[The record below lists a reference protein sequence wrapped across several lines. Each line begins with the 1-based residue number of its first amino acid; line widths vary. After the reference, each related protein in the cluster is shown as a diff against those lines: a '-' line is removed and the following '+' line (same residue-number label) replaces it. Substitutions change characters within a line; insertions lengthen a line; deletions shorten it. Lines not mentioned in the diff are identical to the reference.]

1 MAASFDNGATTVL
14 SENNPPESNESS
26 LLHGVDPLG
35 PKEMRPPCRKNS
47 LGPKEILLLI
57 IEAIGEP
64 QVLKL
69 TTRRHFLDDEPEF
82 YAVSYVWGTAAASVT
97 IECDGAPLL
106 ITPSAYQMLEHL
118 QLDQKPL
125 WVDAICIDQGNSEE
139 KAAQIPLMRYIYAQ
153 ATSVIIWLG
162 LPNPWIQAF
171 MRAFPQ
177 VYLVSMDWVPRE
189 PRPTDPN

>member
-1 MAASFDNGATTVL
+1 MAALSDNEATT
-14 SENNPPESNESS
+14 SPSGDSS
-26 LLHGVDPLG
+26 RPLG
-35 PKEMRPPCRKNS
+35 PKETRSPRRNNP
-47 LGPKEILLLI
+47 LGPKEIRLLT
-57 IEAIGEP
+57 IEPTGNP

-69 TTRRHFLDDEPEF
+69 TTQRHFLDDEPEF

-106 ITPSAYQMLEHL
+106 ITASAYEMLGHL
-118 QLDQKPL
+118 QLYQPL
-125 WVDAICIDQGNSEE
+125 WIDAISIDQGNSEE

-177 VYLVSMDWVPRE
+177 VYPLSQDWIPKKPTLENPR
-189 PRPTDPN
+189 